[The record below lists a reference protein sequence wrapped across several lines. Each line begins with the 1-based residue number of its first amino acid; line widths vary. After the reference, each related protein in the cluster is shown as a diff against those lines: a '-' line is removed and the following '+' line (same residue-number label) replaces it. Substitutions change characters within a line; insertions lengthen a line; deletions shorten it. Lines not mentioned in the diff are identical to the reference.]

1 MMSVSESELKDA
13 VKSAM
18 VEVLQEQRA
27 LVRDIVEEVIEDIAT
42 SRAIDEGMM
51 TPMVSREEVV
61 AALDS
66 Q

>member
-1 MMSVSESELKDA
+1 MSVSEAELKDI

-18 VEVLQEQRA
+18 AEVLVEQRA
-27 LVRDIVEEVIEDIAT
+27 LVREIVEEIIEDIAM
-42 SRAIDEGMM
+42 SRAIEEGVN
-51 TPMVSREEVV
+51 TPPVTREEVF

>member
-51 TPMVSREEVV
+51 TPTVSREEVV